1 MKDVGNF
8 SKIFICTSAVDFRK
22 QSYGL
27 TALVKT
33 LLVENPIDPKALFI
47 FSNRR
52 KTGIRMLYWDL
63 TGFALWSKTL
73 EKDSYKWP
81 ESGTN
86 GKLLISQKQ
95 LKWLLQGV
103 DISKIKMHQPLD
115 FSSID

>member
-1 MKDVGNF
+1 MKDVGHF
-8 SKIFICTSAVDFRK
+8 SKIFVCTSDVDFRK
-22 QSYGL
+22 RSYGL
-27 TALVKT
+27 TSIVKNI
-33 LLVENPIDPKALFI
+33 LGENPIDPKALFI

-52 KTGIRMLYWDL
+52 RTGIRMLYWDL

-81 ESGTN
+81 EAGTS

>member
-8 SKIFICTSAVDFRK
+8 SKIFICTGPVDFRK
-22 QSYGL
+22 RSYGL
-27 TALVKT
+27 TAVVKSA
-33 LLVENPIDPKALFI
+33 LGENPIDPKSLFI

-52 KTGIRMLYWDL
+52 RTGMRMLYWDL

-81 ESGTN
+81 DSDSS

-103 DISKIKMHQPLD
+103 DISQIKMHQPLE
-115 FSSID
+115 FASID

>member
-8 SKIFICTSAVDFRK
+8 SKIFVCTDAVDFRK
-22 QSYGL
+22 QSYSL
-27 TALVKT
+27 TVLVKA
-33 LLVENPIDPKALFI
+33 LLGENPIDPKALFI

-52 KTGIRMLYWDL
+52 RTGIRMLYWDL
-63 TGFALWSKTL
+63 TGFALWSMNL

-81 ESGTN
+81 ESGPS

-103 DISKIKMHQPLD
+103 DISKIKTHQPLE